1 MRTCSL
7 HFADQYY
14 STILYPSESA
24 NLILLMISRD
34 NSFNGLLLIVFLGFI
49 QLYFQFPLCY
59 FLYHTTCPGYISFP
73 QYLVLTQFKI
83 ISFFSDPEPVA
94 GQSHSPDETE
104 RIRVHTTPSRQTPAD
119 NRAVGRNHRE
129 ENFHWVPLLAST
141 APPEWVLWWKS
152 LNSGL
157 FFNFPPFLNS
167 NRGAKQDQTWILD
180 SDHYYLLFIQTFA
193 EEKLL
198 PESVI
203 FLNLNCLLTVG
214 ARRG

>member
-1 MRTCSL
+1 MPEMRTCSL

-14 STILYPSESA
+14 SIILYLCESA

-49 QLYFQFPLCY
+49 QSYFQFPLCY

-141 APPEWVLWWKS
+141 APPE
-152 LNSGL
+152 
-157 FFNFPPFLNS
+157 
-167 NRGAKQDQTWILD
+167 
-180 SDHYYLLFIQTFA
+180 
-193 EEKLL
+193 
-198 PESVI
+198 
-203 FLNLNCLLTVG
+203 
-214 ARRG
+214 